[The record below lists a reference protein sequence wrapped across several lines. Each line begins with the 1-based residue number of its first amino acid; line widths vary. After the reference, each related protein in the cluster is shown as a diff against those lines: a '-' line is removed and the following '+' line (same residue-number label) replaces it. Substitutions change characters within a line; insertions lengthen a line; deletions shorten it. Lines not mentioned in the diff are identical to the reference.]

1 MDFSDKEMRVLLQ
14 ALYRYRGEVSGAS
27 QSEQNKSALVA
38 SVIEK
43 IEAKAGP
50 LTAERTRF
58 DREMDESLAILKT
71 GKMGSAKAAK
81 EAGELDKAGAAPKVK
96 GRAAKAAPTSAPK
109 ANAKAPSARAPSTKA
124 KKAAPGAVARGKAAP
139 SKAGSKKK

>member
-43 IEAKAGP
+43 IEATAGP

-58 DREMDESLAILKT
+58 DREMDESLAILRT
-71 GKMGSAKAAK
+71 GMMATAKPAKAA
-81 EAGELDKAGAAPKVK
+81 GDLDKPVATPKVK
-96 GRAAKAAPTSAPK
+96 GSAVKASSAPK
-109 ANAKAPSARAPSTKA
+109 AKAKAKAPAAAKKA
-124 KKAAPGAVARGKAAP
+124 TPGKAAPGK
-139 SKAGSKKK
+139 KAGASKKK

>member
-27 QSEQNKSALVA
+27 QSEQNKSALVV

-43 IEAKAGP
+43 IEATAGP

-58 DREMDESLAILKT
+58 DREMDESLAILRT
-71 GKMGSAKAAK
+71 GMMGTAKQAKA
-81 EAGELDKAGAAPKVK
+81 AGELDKPGATPKVK
-96 GRAAKAAPTSAPK
+96 GSAAKAASAPK
-109 ANAKAPSARAPSTKA
+109 AKAKAPAAA
-124 KKAAPGAVARGKAAP
+124 KKAAPGKAAP
-139 SKAGSKKK
+139 GKKAGAPKKK

>member
-43 IEAKAGP
+43 IEATAGP

-58 DREMDESLAILKT
+58 DREMDESLAILRT
-71 GKMGSAKAAK
+71 GMMGTAAKA
-81 EAGELDKAGAAPKVK
+81 AGELDKPGGTPKVK
-96 GRAAKAAPTSAPK
+96 GSAVKAASAPK
-109 ANAKAPSARAPSTKA
+109 AKAKAPAAT
-124 KKAAPGAVARGKAAP
+124 KKAAPGKAAP
-139 SKAGSKKK
+139 GKKAGASKKK